1 MTNKKYTIKYA
12 KPKCGLEYSPAY
24 NTHTNQN
31 DLKLTNT
38 HPLIKTSIRK
48 AINAQALL
56 VITTCLTF
64 SLVVSGIG
72 YAQALNRTVDEVS
85 SSDTDIN
92 TSPHY
97 IAIENFQTQKENYW
111 DLNNL
116 ENISPDRIFYVDMNK
131 LVTIEDEES
140 VFNFSDVSIQ
150 YSQNSSTS
158 ESSNTESSSLE
169 QSKTDSNLELN
180 KTNSSLELNKTN
192 SSLELNKTNSSLKQV
207 ESKTSTYR
215 YAYLIHLTDSE
226 RHVVESIVA
235 GESGNQPFV
244 GKKLVAQ
251 AIYNAMLRDNMSP
264 SQVRKQYS
272 YSGYKDID
280 EFEKECL
287 KAYGNTNA
295 TDECR
300 QAVKEIFDDCNM
312 PTDDFV
318 LFFYA
323 PAYSKG
329 TWHENAKT
337 LKPITYI
344 AEDGSTTNY
353 IGGHKFFALKDEPV
367 INYTREN

>member
-1 MTNKKYTIKYA
+1 MINKKYTIKYA

-72 YAQALNRTVDEVS
+72 YAQALNRTVDKVP

-131 LVTIEDEES
+131 LVTIEDEEP

-169 QSKTDSNLELN
+169 LN
-180 KTNSSLELNKTN
+180 KTNSSLE
-192 SSLELNKTNSSLKQV
+192 QV

-295 TDECR
+295 ADECR

-312 PTDDFV
+312 PTNDFV

>member
-1 MTNKKYTIKYA
+1 MKNKKYTIKYS
-12 KPKCGLEYSPAY
+12 KPNHS
-24 NTHTNQN
+24 NTNTNTPTHETQ
-31 DLKLTNT
+31 LTNT

-48 AINAQALL
+48 ALA
-56 VITTCLTF
+56 TCLTF

-72 YAQALNRTVDEVS
+72 YAQALNKTGEDNTS
-85 SSDTDIN
+85 STGIN
-92 TSPHY
+92 NSPHY
-97 IAIENFQTQKENYW
+97 IAIENFKTQKENYW
-111 DLNNL
+111 DINNIG
-116 ENISPDRIFYVDMNK
+116 NISPDRIFYVDMSKMVENN
-131 LVTIEDEES
+131 DEP
-140 VFNFSDVSIQ
+140 VYNFSDMSVQ
-150 YSQNSSTS
+150 YSGSQSS
-158 ESSNTESSSLE
+158 EPEHTEP
-169 QSKTDSNLELN
+169 
-180 KTNSSLELNKTN
+180 
-192 SSLELNKTNSSLKQV
+192 
-207 ESKTSTYR
+207 KTSTYR

-251 AIYNAMLRDNMSP
+251 AIYNGMLRDNMSP

-272 YSGYKDID
+272 YDGYKDID

-295 TDECR
+295 ADECR
-300 QAVKEIFDDCNM
+300 QAVKEIFDNYSM

-323 PAYSKG
+323 PARSKG

-337 LKPITYI
+337 LKPITYVN
-344 AEDGSTTNY
+344 EDGSTTNY

-367 INYTREN
+367 INYTREG

>member
-1 MTNKKYTIKYA
+1 MENKKYTIKYSTN
-12 KPKCGLEYSPAY
+12 K

-31 DLKLTNT
+31 DIKLTPA

-48 AINAQALL
+48 AL
-56 VITTCLTF
+56 TTCLTF

-72 YAQALNRTVDEVS
+72 YAQALNKTGNDNLD
-85 SSDTDIN
+85 SSDLSESAS
-92 TSPHY
+92 SPHY

-111 DLNNL
+111 DLS
-116 ENISPDRIFYVDMNK
+116 NINPDRVFYVDLNK
-131 LVTIEDEES
+131 LVDIIDEEPIFS
-140 VFNFSDVSIQ
+140 FSDMSIQ
-150 YSQNSSTS
+150 YSGNSSIS
-158 ESSNTESSSLE
+158 EPEQNNSSLE
-169 QSKTDSNLELN
+169 QIEN
-180 KTNSSLELNKTN
+180 
-192 SSLELNKTNSSLKQV
+192 
-207 ESKTSTYR
+207 KTSTYR

-295 TDECR
+295 ADECR
-300 QAVKEIFDDCNM
+300 QAVKEIFDDCSM

-323 PAYSKG
+323 PAHSKG
-329 TWHENAKT
+329 TWHETAKT
-337 LKPITYI
+337 LKPISYVK
-344 AEDGSTTNY
+344 EDGSTTNY

-367 INYTREN
+367 INYTREG

>member
-1 MTNKKYTIKYA
+1 MKNKKYTIKYSN
-12 KPKCGLEYSPAY
+12 L
-24 NTHTNQN
+24 THETQF
-31 DLKLTNT
+31 TNT

-48 AINAQALL
+48 AIA
-56 VITTCLTF
+56 TCLTF
-64 SLVVSGIG
+64 SLVVSVVG
-72 YAQALNRTVDEVS
+72 YAQALNKTGEDDISNLNETEIS
-85 SSDTDIN
+85 SPHS
-92 TSPHY
+92 SREQCSHY
-97 IAIENFQTQKENYW
+97 IAIKNFQTQKENYW
-111 DLNNL
+111 DTNNIG
-116 ENISPDRIFYVDMNK
+116 NISPDRIFYVDMSKMVENNA
-131 LVTIEDEES
+131 ENNDEP
-140 VFNFSDVSIQ
+140 VYNFSDMSVQ
-150 YSQNSSTS
+150 YSKGQTS
-158 ESSNTESSSLE
+158 EGQSSGSQTSEPE
-169 QSKTDSNLELN
+169 QT
-180 KTNSSLELNKTN
+180 
-192 SSLELNKTNSSLKQV
+192 

-235 GESGNQPFV
+235 GESGNQPFD

-251 AIYNAMLRDNMSP
+251 CVFHSMLRDNISP

-295 TDECR
+295 ADECR
-300 QAVKEIFDDCNM
+300 QAVKEIFDNCSM

-323 PAYSKG
+323 PAHSKG

-337 LKPITYI
+337 LKPITYVN
-344 AEDGSTTNY
+344 EDGSTTNY

-367 INYTREN
+367 INYTREG

>member
-1 MTNKKYTIKYA
+1 MENKKYTIKYN
-12 KPKCGLEYSPAY
+12 KPKCGLEYS
-24 NTHTNQN
+24 NETQF
-31 DLKLTNT
+31 TNT

-48 AINAQALL
+48 ALA
-56 VITTCLTF
+56 TCLTF

-72 YAQALNRTVDEVS
+72 YAQALNREDKNSILDE
-85 SSDTDIN
+85 DTN
-92 TSPHY
+92 NSPHY
-97 IAIENFQTQKENYW
+97 IAIENFKTQKENYW
-111 DLNNL
+111 DMNNIG
-116 ENISPDRIFYVDMNK
+116 NISPDRIFYVDMSKMVENNDAA
-131 LVTIEDEES
+131 VY
-140 VFNFSDVSIQ
+140 NFSDMSVQ
-150 YSQNSSTS
+150 YSGNP
-158 ESSNTESSSLE
+158 E
-169 QSKTDSNLELN
+169 QSEP
-180 KTNSSLELNKTN
+180 E
-192 SSLELNKTNSSLKQV
+192 QP

-251 AIYNAMLRDNMSP
+251 AVYNGMLRDNMSP

-272 YSGYKDID
+272 YDGYKDID

-295 TDECR
+295 ADECR
-300 QAVKEIFDDCNM
+300 QAVKEIFDNYSM

-323 PAYSKG
+323 PAHSKG

-337 LKPITYI
+337 LKPITYVN
-344 AEDGSTTNY
+344 EDGSTTNY
-353 IGGHKFFALKDEPV
+353 IGGHKFFALKNEPV
-367 INYTREN
+367 INYTREG